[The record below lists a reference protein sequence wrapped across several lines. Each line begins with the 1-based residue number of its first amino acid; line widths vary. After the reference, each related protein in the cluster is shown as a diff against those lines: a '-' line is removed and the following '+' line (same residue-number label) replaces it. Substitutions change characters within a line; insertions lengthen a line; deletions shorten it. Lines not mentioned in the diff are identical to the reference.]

1 MFERR
6 SKAAFLGAVLG
17 TAYAIYAIL
26 YVTGVT
32 GDALGGD
39 DAGTAI
45 AGAIFAALAFPHMI
59 VTAIGAIL
67 ALVGFFTRKSG
78 LILTGAILFSVAA
91 LLLLVWGPF
100 LIPSIILGF
109 VGYSKQKKLNQPAAA

>member
-6 SKAAFLGAVLG
+6 SKAAFLAAVLG

-32 GDALGGD
+32 GDAVSGD
-39 DAGTAI
+39 DAGEAI
-45 AGAIFAALAFPHMI
+45 AGAIFGLLAFPHMI
-59 VTAIGAIL
+59 VTAIGAIF
-67 ALVGFFTRKSG
+67 ALVGFFARKSG

-91 LLLLVWGPF
+91 LLLIVWAPF

-109 VGYSKQKKLNQPAAA
+109 IGYSKQKKLNNPAAA